1 MKQYSFC
8 AHLDYNIL
16 GRDSFMLYS
25 SNICTP
31 HPPKCWHIWGGC
43 GVQSILCREYFLA
56 SLFLNDEVR

>member
-31 HPPKCWHIWGGC
+31 HPPQMLAHIL
-43 GVQSILCREYFLA
+43 VCREYFLA